1 MTEEITN
8 QLQATK
14 KASYSLRF
22 IDEEKQNNLLLDLA
36 NRLRH
41 SINEI
46 IDENK
51 KDLELI
57 HEDDPKHDRLLLS
70 RLNHHLN

>member
-46 IDENK
+46 RAIVKCCVWDK
-51 KDLELI
+51 LFIKRRPVLI
-57 HEDDPKHDRLLLS
+57 AH
-70 RLNHHLN
+70 

>member
-51 KDLELI
+51 KTW
-57 HEDDPKHDRLLLS
+57 
-70 RLNHHLN
+70 N